1 MQIEEAKVHCEWLL
15 NAGIL
20 SSEDEEPMKTVL
32 NYIETMHKEFDRLE
46 GIEDNT
52 AMLKME
58 LEKKEAEIDKLRN
71 TNKDLLKKLRN
82 RVKEVKKLTRYSL
95 YKKEFTRLNKQLE
108 KKEKVIDL
116 MAEYIHNTSNG
127 EIYDI
132 VCKEECE
139 NRNCIFAI
147 GDNKEQEI
155 DCIKQYFY
163 KKAEEK

>member
-1 MQIEEAKVHCEWLL
+1 MQIEEAIKLL
-15 NAGIL
+15 
-20 SSEDEEPMKTVL
+20 EEFKKNGYSMLYIKYGDRNKANLKIEKAIEALT
-32 NYIETMHKEFDRLE
+32 NYIETMQSEFDRLE

-58 LEKKEAEIDKLRN
+58 LEKKESEIDKLRN

-95 YKKEFTRLNKQLE
+95 YKKEFSRLNKQLE
-108 KKEKVIDL
+108 KKDAVIDL
-116 MAEYIHNTSNG
+116 MAEYIYNTSNR
-127 EIYDI
+127 EIYD
-132 VCKEECE
+132 
-139 NRNCIFAI
+139 
-147 GDNKEQEI
+147 KEQEI